1 MKPIILTGLMLLLL
15 LTSCSSSSD
24 SSDVVPQPDNGN
36 GNPTEQPQRS
46 IGFAGFFDDG
56 VSETASAPATRGVGD
71 GEFTNADLQASGF
84 GVYCWYTGLNYVDP
98 AFTAPNT
105 HIKDYLGENGR
116 LLMNNQ
122 KVEWKDWNGTG
133 NVWGYTPKKYWPL
146 NDAEMLTFRAY
157 APYVSYQLQMDGNGM
172 PSVPVVVT
180 NQDYHNGQQHDP
192 LWGTGRLLNGT
203 EYKPLPDRASY
214 DTDEDFEE
222 ALKNY
227 YRYGSPYDNI
237 TYKMSGDWRD
247 KPTDHDPADTRN
259 GYIDWYFHHGM
270 SKLMFTC
277 SVLQDPGCDRV
288 VIRSIQIED
297 LYTQGLLSLSSPTA
311 SESEKPIWPEDQRS
325 GNMKVKLDGAT
336 TGDGGTTWT
345 PGDLAQAPGDD
356 TDPSYHPYPFVITT
370 STTQATDPADLLT
383 HGLLIIPRDF
393 TSEPMKVTITYS
405 IDTDPTELIAE
416 GTIERNFEG
425 NTSYTVRLKLTPST
439 RGLEISL
446 VQGAFT
452 PWQVTVIG
460 THEVYNW

>member
-1 MKPIILTGLMLLLL
+1 MNVKPIILTGLMLLLL

-24 SSDVVPQPDNGN
+24 SSDVVPEPNNGN
-36 GNPTEQPQRS
+36 GNPVEQPQYP

-56 VSETASAPATRGVGD
+56 ESEIASAPATRGVGD
-71 GEFTNADLQASGF
+71 GEFTNTELQASGF
-84 GVYCWYTGLNYVDP
+84 GVYCWYTGENNFTTPLPTSARDGSTEPYV
-98 AFTAPNT
+98 
-105 HIKDYLGENGR
+105 
-116 LLMNNQ
+116 LLMQNQ
-122 KVEWKDWNGTG
+122 HVTYSGGQWT
-133 NVWGYTPKKYWPL
+133 YAPSKYWPL
-146 NDAEMLTFRAY
+146 NANEKLTFRAY
-157 APYVSYQLQMDGNGM
+157 APYVSYQLQMDANGM
-172 PSVPVVVT
+172 PMLPVVVT
-180 NQDYHNGQQHDP
+180 KDDYHYGKQHDP
-192 LWGTGRLLNGT
+192 LWGTGRLVNT
-203 EYKPLPDRASY
+203 EEYYPLPDRATFA
-214 DTDEDFEE
+214 TDEDFEE
-222 ALKNY
+222 ALKEY
-227 YRYGSPYDNI
+227 YRYGTLYDNI
-237 TYKMSGDWRD
+237 TYKMSGDWR
-247 KPTDHDPADTRN
+247 HDPADTRN

-277 SVLQDPGCDRV
+277 SVIQDPGCDK
-288 VIRSIQIED
+288 VIIKSIQIED

-336 TGDGGTTWT
+336 MGDGGTTWT

-370 STTQATDPADLLT
+370 STTQATDPVDLLS

-393 TSEPMKVTITYS
+393 SSEPMKVTITYS
-405 IDTDPTELIAE
+405 IDTDPTELFAE

-439 RGLEISL
+439 KGLEISL

>member
-1 MKPIILTGLMLLLL
+1 MMKQKILTGLMLLLL

-36 GNPTEQPQRS
+36 GNPTEQPQRA

-56 VSETASAPATRGVGD
+56 VGEMASAPATRGVGD

-84 GVYCWYTGLNYVDP
+84 GVYCWYTGTDNYITDNDIKAITKDILMLNQHVVY
-98 AFTAPNT
+98 N
-105 HIKDYLGENGR
+105 NG
-116 LLMNNQ
+116 L
-122 KVEWKDWNGTG
+122 WT
-133 NVWGYTPKKYWPL
+133 YSPSKYWPL

-157 APYVSYQLQMDGNGM
+157 APYVSYQLQTNATTGL
-172 PSVPVVVT
+172 PQLPVVLGTETVGNVVYGT
-180 NQDYHNGQQHDP
+180 DYRNGKQHDP
-192 LWGTGRLLNGT
+192 LWGTGRLVNGT
-203 EYKPLPDRASY
+203 GEYNPLPNRASY

-222 ALKNY
+222 ALKEY
-227 YRYGSPYDNI
+227 YRYGTLYDNI
-237 TYKMSGDWRD
+237 TYEMSGDNRL
-247 KPTDHDPADTRN
+247 KETLPADTRN

-277 SVLQDPGCDRV
+277 SVIQDPGCDK
-288 VIRSIQIED
+288 VIIKSIQIED

-311 SESEKPIWPEDQRS
+311 SESEKPIWPEAQRS

-370 STTQATDPADLLT
+370 SATQATDPADLLT

-405 IDTDPTELIAE
+405 IDTDPTELTAE

-452 PWQVTVIG
+452 PWQVTVVG

>member
-1 MKPIILTGLMLLLL
+1 MMMKQKILIGLMLLLL

-56 VSETASAPATRGVGD
+56 VGEMASAPATRGVGD

-84 GVYCWYTGLNYVDP
+84 GVYCWYTGAVPYP
-98 AFTAPNT
+98 INT
-105 HIKDYLGENGR
+105 DIRPITKDI
-116 LLMNNQ
+116 LMLNQ
-122 KVEWKDWNGTG
+122 KVEYKNGLWT
-133 NVWGYTPKKYWPL
+133 YSPSKYWPL
-146 NDAEMLTFRAY
+146 KDDEVLTFRAY
-157 APYVSYQLQMDGNGM
+157 APYVSYQLQTNTTTGL
-172 PSVPVVVT
+172 PQLPVVLGTETVGNVVYGT
-180 NQDYHNGQQHDP
+180 DYRNGKQHDP
-192 LWGTGRLLNGT
+192 LWGTGRLVNGT
-203 EYKPLPDRASY
+203 GEYNPLPDRATFA
-214 DTDEDFEE
+214 TDEDFEE

-237 TYKMSGDWRD
+237 TYEMSGDNRL
-247 KPTDHDPADTRN
+247 KETLPADTRD
-259 GYIDWYFHHGM
+259 GTIDWYFHHGM

-277 SVLQDPGCDRV
+277 SVIQDPGCDK
-288 VIRSIQIED
+288 VIIKSIQIED
-297 LYTQGLLSLSSPTA
+297 LYTQGLLNISSKTETAEKKPT
-311 SESEKPIWPEDQRS
+311 WDDCS
-325 GNMKVKLDGAT
+325 GDMKVKLDGAT

-405 IDTDPTELIAE
+405 IDDDTELLTAT
-416 GTIERNFEG
+416 GTISQNFEG
-425 NTSYTVRLKLTPST
+425 NTSYTVRLSLTPST

>member
-1 MKPIILTGLMLLLL
+1 MRTKENILTGLMLLLL
-15 LTSCSSSSD
+15 TACSSSSD
-24 SSDVVPQPDNGN
+24 SVDVVPEPNNGDGNRN
-36 GNPTEQPQRS
+36 GSYEQSQRS
-46 IGFAGFFDDG
+46 IGFSGFFDDG
-56 VSETASAPATRGVGD
+56 VGEMASAPATRGVGD

-84 GVYCWYTGLNYVDP
+84 GVYCWYTGAVPYP
-98 AFTAPNT
+98 INT
-105 HIKDYLGENGR
+105 DIRPITKDI
-116 LLMNNQ
+116 LMLNQ
-122 KVEWKDWNGTG
+122 KVEYKNGLWT
-133 NVWGYTPKKYWPL
+133 YSPSKYWPL
-146 NDAEMLTFRAY
+146 KDDEVLTFRAY
-157 APYVSYQLQMDGNGM
+157 APYVSYQLQMDANGM
-172 PSVPVVVT
+172 PMLPVVVT
-180 NQDYHNGQQHDP
+180 KDDYHYGKQHDP

-214 DTDEDFEE
+214 DTEEDFEE

-237 TYKMSGDWRD
+237 TYEMSGDNRL
-247 KPTDHDPADTRN
+247 KETLPADTRN

-277 SVLQDPGCDRV
+277 SVIQDPGCDRV

-311 SESEKPIWPEDQRS
+311 SESEKPIWPEAQRS

-370 STTQATDPADLLT
+370 STTQATDPADLLS

-393 TSEPMKVTITYS
+393 TTEPMKVTITYS
-405 IDTDPTELIAE
+405 IDDDTELLTAT
-416 GTIERNFEG
+416 GTINQNFKG
-425 NTSYTVRLKLTPST
+425 NTSYTVRLSLTPST

-452 PWQVTVIG
+452 KWQVTVVG